1 MYKANFVEGVEIDN
15 KAIENA
21 KQNNKLNDVT
31 INYHYSKNFKTNK
44 SIILYQ
50 RYITNLR
57 TITII

>member
-31 INYHYSKNFKTNK
+31 INYHYSKILKPIK
-44 SIILYQ
+44 SIILY
-50 RYITNLR
+50 
-57 TITII
+57 